1 MDAIQQVTSIEES
14 PRLLFS
20 RRSAAKA
27 LDISVRMIDYAIA
40 SGLLEARHLNRRIL
54 IPSDSLANF
63 AASDQVVPKDCGLRQ
78 QIRRPG
84 KEAACA

>member
-1 MDAIQQVTSIEES
+1 MGATQEIDSVGPI

-20 RRSAAKA
+20 RRSAAMA

-40 SGLLEARHLNRRIL
+40 AGLIETRRVNSRIL

-63 AASDQVVPKDCGLRQ
+63 AASDRVIPKPPARQ
-78 QIRRPG
+78 
-84 KEAACA
+84 ECA